1 MPPFLEQVT
10 RAVLE
15 AEDGNAFEG
24 KPCEQALVRPDRRV
38 PATLQASLIERL
50 DRLGRRSGLLAEIN
64 GSASAH
70 SLDPFKDQRCRHLR
84 IILTRNNPSFAE
96 PHVDPIQH
104 PEQGHGNGHQERTL
118 RLIEIWLYLPQYS

>member
-1 MPPFLEQVT
+1 MRDDIGASPGGPSRPPGLQRSV
-10 RAVLE
+10 AVPTPYSAAGLSSCNSGDTFRS
-15 AEDGNAFEG
+15 AKSTNHGVG
-24 KPCEQALVRPDRRV
+24 LVLRY
-38 PATLQASLIERL
+38 
-50 DRLGRRSGLLAEIN
+50 

-70 SLDPFKDQRCRHLR
+70 SLDPFKDQRCGHLR
-84 IILTRNNPSFAE
+84 IILTSNNPSFAE